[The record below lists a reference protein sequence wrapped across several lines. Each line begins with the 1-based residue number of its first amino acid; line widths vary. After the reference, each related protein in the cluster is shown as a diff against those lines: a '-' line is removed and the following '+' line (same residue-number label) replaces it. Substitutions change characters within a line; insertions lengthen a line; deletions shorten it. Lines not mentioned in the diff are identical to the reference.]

1 MIEKIE
7 NNDPLS
13 QSDNIVD
20 QNIDQL
26 KQLFPE
32 VFKEGKI
39 DWQELQATL
48 GEHIDE
54 ENERFNF
61 TWNGKSNARKEAQ
74 KPSTGTLRP
83 CPEESVDW
91 DSTENLYIEGDN
103 LEVLKLLQKSYHQKV
118 KMIYIDPPYNTGKD
132 FVYKDNYKDNLN
144 NYLELTGQKDEQG
157 KLSTNSDASGR
168 YHSNWLNMMYPRL
181 KLARNLLQ
189 DDGVIF
195 ISIDDNEVDNLRK
208 LCNEIFGEENF
219 VAELV
224 WKKRVSPAND
234 SQWFSSDHEYIIVYA
249 KNKNKWYPVRLER
262 TAKQNSYYKNS
273 DNDPRGAWNSAAYT
287 CNKSKDERPN
297 LYYPIINPNTNE
309 EVWPKETAV
318 WAYSRETHKKHVEEN
333 ILYWGADGNSK
344 SPRKKQFLTEAKRV
358 VSRSFLEHSDVGST
372 QSATLDFLKL
382 FEHNYFTY
390 TKPVDLLKRLIKISG
405 NKDDNNVILDFFSG
419 SGTLALSLMELKE
432 ENNNKSKYVCIQL
445 PEILDDKSQA
455 SKDGYRTIAEIGKE
469 RIRRAGKKLI
479 EENPE
484 KAKNIDLGFKVLKL
498 DSSNI
503 KTWSPNTDN
512 LEQELFDAV
521 ENIKS
526 DRTENDLLFEILL
539 KYGLD
544 LTAPITEHTIENAK
558 VYSVGLGTLI
568 ICLSDKITVA
578 VADGIT
584 KLKEE
589 LQPETCRVVFKD
601 NGFSDSAKKTNVMQ
615 KLKQHQIEEVRSI

>member
-13 QSDNIVD
+13 QSANIVD

-91 DSTENLYIEGDN
+91 NSTENLYIEGDN

-318 WAYSRETHKKHVEEN
+318 WAYSKETHKKHVEEN

-512 LEQELFDAV
+512 LEQELFEAV
-521 ENIKS
+521 ENIKN

-558 VYSVGLGTLI
+558 VYSVGLGALI
-568 ICLSDKITVA
+568 VCLSDKITVA
-578 VADGIT
+578 VAEGIA

-601 NGFSDSAKKTNVMQ
+601 NGFTDSAEKTNVMQ